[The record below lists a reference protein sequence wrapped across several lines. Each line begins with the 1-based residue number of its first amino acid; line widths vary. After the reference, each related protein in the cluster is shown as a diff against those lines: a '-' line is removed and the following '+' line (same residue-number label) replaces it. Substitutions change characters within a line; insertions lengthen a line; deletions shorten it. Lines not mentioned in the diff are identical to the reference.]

1 MRRPFVLR
9 MAFFFRGQSFKFT
22 VDRRKTGFKGNL
34 MIFTMSFTSR
44 LTLVA
49 ACVALWGC
57 AAGAGGSGTETY
69 KDITWRAGEGSM
81 FIVNEKTLR
90 ILNRYNYETVRR
102 EDSQQLVFYQ
112 TSWKYRN
119 PFDDE
124 LEKGVIDARTRLT
137 VKARP
142 RRTAAMAG
150 ASNMYAVQV
159 VAENMV
165 QMADTGEWTRMPN
178 SEAYKAYIR
187 DIAKALENELRMSI
201 NIF

>member
-1 MRRPFVLR
+1 
-9 MAFFFRGQSFKFT
+9 
-22 VDRRKTGFKGNL
+22 

-49 ACVALWGC
+49 ACAALWGC
-57 AAGAGGSGTETY
+57 AAGGSRTETY

-90 ILNRYNYETVRR
+90 ILNRYSYETVRR
-102 EDSQQLVFYQ
+102 EESQQLVYYQ

-124 LEKGVIDARTRLT
+124 LEKGVIEARTRLT

-142 RRTAAMAG
+142 RRTATMAG

-187 DIAKALENELRMSI
+187 DIAKTLENELRMSI
-201 NIF
+201 GIF

>member
-1 MRRPFVLR
+1 
-9 MAFFFRGQSFKFT
+9 
-22 VDRRKTGFKGNL
+22 

-49 ACVALWGC
+49 ACAALWGC
-57 AAGAGGSGTETY
+57 AAGGSRTETY

-90 ILNRYNYETVRR
+90 ILNRYSYETVRR
-102 EDSQQLVFYQ
+102 EESQQLVFYQ

-124 LEKGVIDARTRLT
+124 LAKGVIEARTRLT
-137 VKARP
+137 INARP
-142 RRTAAMAG
+142 RRSGTMAG
-150 ASNMYAVQV
+150 ASNLYVVQM
-159 VAENMV
+159 VAENIV
-165 QMADTGEWTRMPN
+165 QMADTGKWTRMPN

-187 DIAKALENELRMSI
+187 GIAKALENELRMSI